1 MTAKITIKPG
11 KDNSRNRRRERRKQE
26 RDEADKQASAERL
39 ESLES
44 LGGLHGVLAEKA
56 LRQPTEAVKD
66 KQQAEE
72 GGCDAM
78 TMRVNHAHQRDKR
91 KKWS

>member
-1 MTAKITIKPG
+1 MK
-11 KDNSRNRRRERRKQE
+11 
-26 RDEADKQASAERL
+26 
-39 ESLES
+39 SLES

-56 LRQPTEAVKD
+56 VSQPTEPVKD
-66 KQQAEE
+66 PQQLEQD
-72 GGCDAM
+72 GCDAM

>member
-1 MTAKITIKPG
+1 MKY
-11 KDNSRNRRRERRKQE
+11 
-26 RDEADKQASAERL
+26 
-39 ESLES
+39 LES

-56 LRQPTEAVKD
+56 VSQPTEAVKD
-66 KQQAEE
+66 SQQAEE

-78 TMRVNHAHQRDKR
+78 KMRVNHAHQRDKR